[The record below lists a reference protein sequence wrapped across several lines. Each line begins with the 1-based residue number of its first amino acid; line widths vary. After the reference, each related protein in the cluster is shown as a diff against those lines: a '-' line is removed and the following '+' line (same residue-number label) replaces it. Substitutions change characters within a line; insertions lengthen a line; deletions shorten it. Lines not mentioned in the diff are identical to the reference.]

1 MMKREENDMMN
12 NSGEDRERRK
22 GNPFKVAEWIA
33 ASLAGKLTEEEE
45 RGLAEWR
52 ESSGRNRRLYERI
65 LDEENRRLKK
75 EQFDSFCREIGWEG
89 YRMKQRRER
98 RSAGGWIRLVR
109 YAAVL
114 LIPLCVALYLWKGQT
129 GDKSVLPVMA
139 SHVIEPGGAK
149 ASLILST
156 GDVVDLASI
165 SGAIRVGEGMV
176 IQNRG
181 NLLSYQDTTDVTGAD
196 SLVYN
201 EVSVPKGGE
210 YQLML
215 SDGTLVYLNS
225 MTRIRY
231 PVKFSGN
238 TRDVELEGEAYF
250 EVARNEEK
258 PFIVKTAC
266 YDVTVLGTQFNI
278 TAYRD
283 EEWTS
288 TTLVHGA
295 VAISGKGIAGSKRLR
310 VDERFVL
317 DKATGKVSVEKVDV
331 SYYTA
336 WKDGKFRF
344 RDVRLEEI
352 MRVVERWYDVT
363 VEYDGDEVKDFR
375 FGFNM
380 SRHETIEPL
389 LRIFELNGK
398 VKIDRNGKVLKVK
411 RGR

>member
-1 MMKREENDMMN
+1 MMKREKEDRIDD
-12 NSGEDRERRK
+12 SGENGVWQD
-22 GNPFKVAEWIA
+22 GDPFRVAEWIA
-33 ASLAGKLTEEEE
+33 ASLAGELTEEEE
-45 RGLAEWR
+45 RGLAEWKDR
-52 ESSGRNRRLYERI
+52 SDKNRRLYERV

-75 EQFDSFCREIGWEG
+75 EQFDSFSKESGWEG
-89 YRMKQRRER
+89 YRRKQRRER
-98 RSAGGWIRLVR
+98 RVGGGWIRFAR

-114 LIPLCVALYLWKGQT
+114 LIPLCVALYLWLERT
-129 GDKSVLPVMA
+129 GDKAGLPVMV

-149 ASLILST
+149 ASLTLST
-156 GDVVDLASI
+156 GDVVDLAAI
-165 SGAIRVGEGMV
+165 SGAIRVDEGMV

-181 NLLSYQDTTDVTGAD
+181 SLLSYRDSADVTGTD
-196 SLVYN
+196 SVVYN

-231 PVKFSGN
+231 PVKFSGD

-250 EVARNEEK
+250 EVVRNEKK
-258 PFIVKTAC
+258 PFIVRTAC
-266 YDVTVLGTQFNI
+266 YNVTVLGTQFNI
-278 TAYRD
+278 TAYGD
-283 EEWTS
+283 EELTS
-288 TTLVHGA
+288 TTLVQGA
-295 VAISGKGIAGSKRLR
+295 VAISGKGVTGAKRLR

-317 DKATGKVSVEKVDV
+317 DKATGKERVEKVDV

-398 VKIDRNGKVLKVK
+398 VKIDRIGKVLKVK

>member
-1 MMKREENDMMN
+1 MMKSEINDRIN
-12 NSGEDRERRK
+12 DSDESGKWQEGD
-22 GNPFKVAEWIA
+22 PFRVAEWIA
-33 ASLAGKLTEEEE
+33 ASLAGELTGEEE
-45 RGLAEWR
+45 RGLTEWKDR
-52 ESSGRNRRLYERI
+52 SDENRRLYERI
-65 LDEENRRLKK
+65 LNEENRKLKRERFEAFSK
-75 EQFDSFCREIGWEG
+75 ETGWEG
-89 YRMKQRRER
+89 YKRKQRRER
-98 RSAGGWIRLVR
+98 RIGGGWGRVAR

-114 LIPLCVALYLWKGQT
+114 LVPLCVALYFWMERT
-129 GDKSVLPVMA
+129 GDKTGVPVIA
-139 SHVIEPGGAK
+139 SHTIVPGGAK
-149 ASLILST
+149 ASLTLST
-156 GDVVDLASI
+156 GDVVDLAATPGS
-165 SGAIRVGEGMV
+165 IRVDESMV

-181 NLLSYQDTTDVTGAD
+181 SLLSYRDSTDGTRAD

-231 PVKFSGN
+231 PVKFSGD

-258 PFIVKTAC
+258 PFIVRTAC

-278 TAYRD
+278 TAYGD
-283 EEWTS
+283 EELTS
-288 TTLVHGA
+288 TTLVQGA
-295 VAISGKGIAGSKRLR
+295 VAISGKGVAGAKRLQA
-310 VDERFVL
+310 DERFVL
-317 DKATGKVSVEKVDV
+317 DRATGKERVEKVDV

-398 VKIDRNGKVLKVK
+398 VKIERNGKVLKVK